1 MEIVL
6 KLSPYHTKPCD
17 QVTSG
22 VHMEE
27 KPWWPRGI
35 VTKVVDDKIHT
46 TWGTLSYWWD
56 EDILSPAWWNSKKD
70 YWGMW
75 PKKVNKVEIIEEDSR
90 GLIVDVD
97 DYVARICPIPTGTH
111 ISSLGR
117 SSAVIT
123 AIGDRVLLPIGGW
136 ESKGDRVLIFPH
148 HDTKPQSPDGSLIY
162 AIHKNLESHGLSAPN
177 QENRWNERI
186 KKFEDILQTNTLW
199 RGPHGKSM
207 LAAPRLGVE
216 RTGFIHHEGT
226 LKLRPEPISLG
237 EYLNDDGKF
246 LPHLRDLAVIEST
259 QTLHQWLQQE
269 NPKNSHAL
277 FRISVGGFP
286 LLKYDVLLC
295 QLVDAVA
302 FGLDDVHKMLKQKLT
317 EVDRIQAKLGVMR
330 TFRGGI
336 LLTGSVVVMGLLFS
350 NIGLVST
357 TSAQVT
363 TLLGILLM
371 MLLRFGEQRSEPDW
385 REF

>member
-75 PKKVNKVEIIEEDSR
+75 PKEVNKVEIIEEDSR

-162 AIHKNLESHGLSAPN
+162 TIHKNLESHGL
-177 QENRWNERI
+177 
-186 KKFEDILQTNTLW
+186 
-199 RGPHGKSM
+199 
-207 LAAPRLGVE
+207 
-216 RTGFIHHEGT
+216 
-226 LKLRPEPISLG
+226 
-237 EYLNDDGKF
+237 
-246 LPHLRDLAVIEST
+246 
-259 QTLHQWLQQE
+259 
-269 NPKNSHAL
+269 
-277 FRISVGGFP
+277 
-286 LLKYDVLLC
+286 
-295 QLVDAVA
+295 
-302 FGLDDVHKMLKQKLT
+302 
-317 EVDRIQAKLGVMR
+317 
-330 TFRGGI
+330 
-336 LLTGSVVVMGLLFS
+336 
-350 NIGLVST
+350 
-357 TSAQVT
+357 
-363 TLLGILLM
+363 
-371 MLLRFGEQRSEPDW
+371 
-385 REF
+385 

>member
-1 MEIVL
+1 
-6 KLSPYHTKPCD
+6 
-17 QVTSG
+17 
-22 VHMEE
+22 MEE
-27 KPWWPRGI
+27 KPWWPHGI

-75 PKKVNKVEIIEEDSR
+75 PKKVNKVEVIEEDYR
-90 GLIVDVD
+90 GLIVQVD

-148 HDTKPQSPDGSLIY
+148 HDTKLQSPDGSLIY

-259 QTLHQWLQQE
+259 QTLQQWLQQE
-269 NPKNSHAL
+269 NPKKSHAL

-295 QLVDAVA
+295 QLVDALA

-371 MLLRFGEQRSEPDW
+371 LLLRYGEQRSEPDW

>member
-1 MEIVL
+1 M
-6 KLSPYHTKPCD
+6 
-17 QVTSG
+17 
-22 VHMEE
+22 
-27 KPWWPRGI
+27 
-35 VTKVVDDKIHT
+35 
-46 TWGTLSYWWD
+46 
-56 EDILSPAWWNSKKD
+56 
-70 YWGMW
+70 
-75 PKKVNKVEIIEEDSR
+75 
-90 GLIVDVD
+90 
-97 DYVARICPIPTGTH
+97 
-111 ISSLGR
+111 
-117 SSAVIT
+117 
-123 AIGDRVLLPIGGW
+123 
-136 ESKGDRVLIFPH
+136 
-148 HDTKPQSPDGSLIY
+148 
-162 AIHKNLESHGLSAPN
+162 
-177 QENRWNERI
+177 
-186 KKFEDILQTNTLW
+186 
-199 RGPHGKSM
+199 
-207 LAAPRLGVE
+207 
-216 RTGFIHHEGT
+216 
-226 LKLRPEPISLG
+226 G

-259 QTLHQWLQQE
+259 QTLHQWLQTRK

-295 QLVDAVA
+295 QLVDAIA

-363 TLLGILLM
+363 TLLGILVM